1 MTARRRRLRLP
12 LAVGAALALA
22 GCGGETDGSSE
33 GGCEAPRV
41 VAEHAEASPGERLAI
56 SGTGAFDGC
65 VDTSSNG
72 TPQGEMSA
80 YAAVDIVVTQGEE
93 VVVEQGGVP
102 VNSDGSFETTLL
114 LPLNLGTDPI
124 TITAP
129 EVAGT
134 ETLVLS
140 IRGS

>member
-1 MTARRRRLRLP
+1 MTARRRRLSLP
-12 LAVGAALALA
+12 LAVGATLALA

-41 VAEHAEASPGERLAI
+41 VAEQAEASPGERLEI
-56 SGTGAFDGC
+56 SGTGA
-65 VDTSSNG
+65 
-72 TPQGEMSA
+72 
-80 YAAVDIVVTQGEE
+80 
-93 VVVEQGGVP
+93 
-102 VNSDGSFETTLL
+102 FETTLL
-114 LPLNLGTDPI
+114 LPENLGTDPI
-124 TITAP
+124 RITAP

>member
-1 MTARRRRLRLP
+1 MRRHLQQWHSPRRD
-12 LAVGAALALA
+12 V
-22 GCGGETDGSSE
+22 
-33 GGCEAPRV
+33 RV
-41 VAEHAEASPGERLAI
+41 R
-56 SGTGAFDGC
+56 
-65 VDTSSNG
+65 
-72 TPQGEMSA
+72 
-80 YAAVDIVVTQGEE
+80 AVDIVVTQGEE

-114 LPLNLGTDPI
+114 LPENLGTDPI
-124 TITAP
+124 RITAP